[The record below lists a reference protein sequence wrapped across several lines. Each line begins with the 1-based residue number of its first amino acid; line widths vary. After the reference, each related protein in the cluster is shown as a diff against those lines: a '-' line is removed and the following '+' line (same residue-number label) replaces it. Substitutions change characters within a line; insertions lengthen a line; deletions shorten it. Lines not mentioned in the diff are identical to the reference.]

1 MATLDESIV
10 VHYSKQ
16 FDDNVRLLAQQM
28 DHRLAGTYI
37 TGNLVG
43 EEGYT
48 ETLGKT
54 EFQKKNQRFQEI
66 DECVMDEGR
75 RKYTTDFFWWARSID
90 TEDKLKMLVDM
101 QSKYMMAAKAA
112 ANRKR
117 DQILLNALIGT
128 AYTGKDGT
136 TAVTLPS
143 TQKIDAS
150 GTTAMTLDKLASI
163 VKTFKDR
170 DVMDQTIYIAWSPEA
185 ESQLLADTKVT
196 SMDYNTQRVL
206 MQGKLEE
213 FYGCKFILTN
223 LLGKSSTTRTCIAW
237 TADAVELAVS
247 QEVRS
252 DISQRKNIVGLPWR
266 SYMDFSIG
274 ATRLEEE
281 KVIQFGVKEAA

>member
-43 EEGYT
+43 EEGFT

-143 TQKIDAS
+143 TQKIDDA

-185 ESQLLADTKVT
+185 ESQLMADSKVT